1 MMNATEWA
9 EMVNEELKPMVV
21 PFITQI
27 HLLTLC
33 ILQ

>member
-9 EMVNEELKPMVV
+9 EMVNEGAETDGRPI
-21 PFITQI
+21 ITQI